1 MRAVRSAAAAG
12 IVLAAGLAAMSADLP
27 GDPSRPQ
34 IRPGHVKP
42 IAPDPNRIAVSSP
55 REFTVSSPD
64 MGTEAVFPILA
75 ACGAY
80 HGYALVYEALT
91 DRVGQGHVQTIF
103 VMRDR
108 DMNELTGSVYKGP
121 VPLTE
126 RADSSQLRFVRLMR
140 FPGPDEKFLCVYEL
154 DLSGRRQGY
163 FRLID
168 PFTMGRF
175 GEARPLGRPDED
187 VRVSAVR
194 FLPGLA
200 SAVIV
205 YSAAGKSRYLV
216 VDREGRPVYTGRP
229 GHTSEQETSFEA
241 SDIAFLPDGQW
252 MIAAKHGAPPSR
264 PGWGMRAMDPFGVW
278 TGGAKGVPDMPN
290 TPLSLLE
297 ALKPNSFLVSNGEE
311 RAAIVDQDG
320 RLKKLIPAPPCPGRP
335 SSHVE
340 RLDGD
345 RLMFFYIHQNDQ
357 RSSDIQAQVT
367 DFSGNVLKSPQTV
380 LRNGLAAAG
389 FARKWGS
396 KSELVVFIP
405 VLESGR
411 AKFRSVTISE

>member
-1 MRAVRSAAAAG
+1 MRTARSVAAAA
-12 IVLAAGLAAMSADLP
+12 IILAAGLAAVSADLS

-42 IAPDPNRIAVSSP
+42 IAPDPTRIAVSSP
-55 REFTVSSPD
+55 REFTVGSPD
-64 MGTEAVFPILA
+64 MGTEAVFPALA
-75 ACGAY
+75 ACAGSR
-80 HGYALVYEALT
+80 GYALVYEALT
-91 DRVGQGHVQTIF
+91 DRIGKGHVQTIF

-108 DMNELTGSVYKGP
+108 DLNELTGPVLKGP

-126 RADSSQLRFVRLMR
+126 KSETSQLRFVRLMR

-154 DLSGRRQGY
+154 DVTARRQGY

-187 VRVSAVR
+187 IRVSAVR

-205 YSAAGKSRYLV
+205 YSAGGKSRYLV
-216 VDREGRPVYTGRP
+216 VDREGRPVHTGRP
-229 GHTSEQETSFEA
+229 GHTGEQETTTEA

-252 MIAAKHGAPPSR
+252 MIVAKHHVSGAGS
-264 PGWGMRAMDPFGVW
+264 GWGMRAMDPFGVW
-278 TGGAKGVPDMPN
+278 TSGVKGVPDMPN

-297 ALKPNSFLVSNGEE
+297 ALKPNSFLISNGLE

-320 RLKKLIPAPPCPGRP
+320 RLKKLIPAPSYPGRP

-357 RSSDIQAQVT
+357 RSSDIQAQIT
-367 DFSGNVLKSPQTV
+367 DFSGNVLKPPQTV

-396 KSELVVFIP
+396 KSELVVFILVP
-405 VLESGR
+405 ESGR